1 MKQAIK
7 VLLIAALMILAI
19 SIARAQQPITQT
31 PFYVYL
37 VAPNSDTLARD
48 KLAAKL
54 REMRGVR
61 LTGVCKE
68 LPCDEEGK
76 EDVRISLIA
85 YESKFQSG
93 RVTNYWNFSI
103 VFGVR
108 SPKKDAYYIV
118 QHWMRTS
125 VFVED
130 LDKTCD
136 EIVKLLNDG
145 VFEPIRKV
153 TVHRDKTASK

>member
-7 VLLIAALMILAI
+7 VLSLVALMLAAI
-19 SIARAQQPITQT
+19 SIARAQESTTRT

-37 VAPNSDTLARD
+37 AAPTSDELARN
-48 KLAAKL
+48 KLAASL
-54 REMRGVR
+54 RKMRNVR
-61 LTGVCKE
+61 LTGVCAD
-68 LPCDEEGK
+68 LPCNEEGK

-93 RVTNYWNFSI
+93 RITNYWNFSI

-118 QHWMRTS
+118 QHWMRTG

-145 VFEPIRKV
+145 VFEPIRKA